1 MNDPDKLR
9 ISKRPCNNVF
19 RRKKKNETENTAGPL

>member
-9 ISKRPCNNVF
+9 ISKRPCNNAF
-19 RRKKKNETENTAGPL
+19 RRKKNETENTAGPL